1 MLSGAVTSIPSESDC
16 RGDPLVFKGSQKI
29 AIEIAKVSNVFI
41 LLLVFYVTQVVG
53 LRYKRELIFVNEN
66 VYIHRKNR

>member
-1 MLSGAVTSIPSESDC
+1 MVY
-16 RGDPLVFKGSQKI
+16 KGSQKI

-41 LLLVFYVTQVVG
+41 LLLVFYVTQLVG
-53 LRYKRELIFVNEN
+53 LRYKRELIFVDEN